1 MQLLIE
7 SEVLADL
14 FGTSNET
21 KKAVYWHLYFSA
33 FSSPWIMLVAIKD
46 CDLGIPIQ
54 SPADGSIFNLRWLQ
68 VRKNTIPALARDLI
82 YADDCALLAHTLHDA
97 QQVFDRFWTTV
108 AHFGLTVSLKKTE
121 VINLPVTKSTHSPP
135 VIKASDVTL

>member
-1 MQLLIE
+1 
-7 SEVLADL
+7 
-14 FGTSNET
+14 
-21 KKAVYWHLYFSA
+21 
-33 FSSPWIMLVAIKD
+33 MLVAIKD